1 MSYIGWVFIA
11 MLTYGIM
18 AVLLKISLRNIPP
31 EVAVLVTNVILVI
44 SALAWALFRGIKILD
59 HLTFNQPT
67 LFLLLAGIV
76 LSCSVISFYMALSRG
91 PVTAVLPIFGMNVA
105 VASVLGFLV
114 LGEPVNASRISGIIL
129 AGGAVFLLT
138 R

>member
-44 SALAWALFRGIKILD
+44 SALAWALFRGIKILN

-114 LGEPVNASRISGIIL
+114 LGEPVNASRISGLIL

>member
-105 VASVLGFLV
+105 GASVLGFLV
-114 LGEPVNASRISGIIL
+114 LGEPVNASRISGLIL

>member
-1 MSYIGWVFIA
+1 MSYMGWVFIA

-31 EVAVLVTNVILVI
+31 EVAVLVTNVILVL

-67 LFLLLAGIV
+67 LFLLLAGVV

-91 PVTAVLPIFGMNVA
+91 PISAVLPIFGMNVA

-129 AGGAVFLLT
+129 AGGAIFLLT

>member
-1 MSYIGWVFIA
+1 MGWVFIA

-44 SALAWALFRGIKILD
+44 SALSWALFRGVKILN

-67 LFLLLAGIV
+67 FFLLLAGIV

-91 PVTAVLPIFGMNVA
+91 PISAVLPIFGMNVA
-105 VASVLGFLV
+105 VASVLGF
-114 LGEPVNASRISGIIL
+114 
-129 AGGAVFLLT
+129 
-138 R
+138 

>member
-44 SALAWALFRGIKILD
+44 SALAWALFRGIKILN

-114 LGEPVNASRISGIIL
+114 LGEPVNASRISGLIL
-129 AGGAVFLLT
+129 AGGAVFLLA

>member
-44 SALAWALFRGIKILD
+44 SALAWALFRGIKILN

>member
-1 MSYIGWVFIA
+1 MSYMGWVFIA

-31 EVAVLVTNVILVI
+31 EVAVLVTNVILVL

-59 HLTFNQPT
+59 HLTLNQPT
-67 LFLLLAGIV
+67 LFLLLAGVV

-91 PVTAVLPIFGMNVA
+91 PVSAVLPIFGMNVA

-129 AGGAVFLLT
+129 AGGAIFLLT

>member
-1 MSYIGWVFIA
+1 VSYMGWVFIA

-31 EVAVLVTNVILVI
+31 EVAVLVTNVILVL

-67 LFLLLAGIV
+67 LFLLLAGVV

-91 PVTAVLPIFGMNVA
+91 PISAVLPIFGMNVA

-129 AGGAVFLLT
+129 AGGAIFLLT

>member
-1 MSYIGWVFIA
+1 MSYMGWVFIA

-31 EVAVLVTNVILVI
+31 EVAVLVTNVILVL
-44 SALAWALFRGIKILD
+44 SALAWALFRGIKIPD

-67 LFLLLAGIV
+67 LFLLLAGVV

-91 PVTAVLPIFGMNVA
+91 PISAVLPIFGMNVA

-129 AGGAVFLLT
+129 AGGAIFLLT